1 MAALQV
7 SKSSHC
13 HMHIPPII
21 QPVLA
26 TVTSALPTQLGD
38 ALVGIYLYGSAVW
51 GDFDDDISDIDLL
64 VVLTHD
70 VDAEMFARLDTWH
83 QALEA
88 QFPDWAGRIEIAYIS
103 TQALQTFKT
112 QRSPIAVI
120 SPGEPFNIKDAGIDW
135 LINWYTIRHQSV
147 VLMGPAPDRIIPDI
161 SAAEFR
167 DSVRR
172 QVGEWRDWVG
182 HAQDSR
188 PSQAYVIL
196 TMCRA
201 LYAYT
206 TGTQASK
213 RVAAEWAMH
222 QLPSHASIITNAL
235 VWRRDYREM
244 DINHAATYRF
254 AVEMVRVVG
263 EKIGIVWD

>member
-1 MAALQV
+1 
-7 SKSSHC
+7 
-13 HMHIPPII
+13 MHTPATI
-21 QPVLA
+21 QPVLE

-70 VDAEMFARLDTWH
+70 IDTVLFARLDTWH

-88 QFPDWAGRIEIAYIS
+88 LFPDWAGRIEIAYIS

-147 VLMGPAPDRIIPDI
+147 VLMGPAPDCIIPDI
-161 SAAEFR
+161 SATEFR
-167 DSVRR
+167 DNVRR
-172 QVGEWRDWVG
+172 KVGEWRDWVS
-182 HAQDSR
+182 HARDSR
-188 PSQAYVIL
+188 PSQAYIIL

-201 LYAYT
+201 LYAWN
-206 TGTQASK
+206 TGTQVSK
-213 RVAAEWAMH
+213 HVAAEWAMQ
-222 QLPSHASIITNAL
+222 QLPTHAGIIANAL
-235 VWRRDYREM
+235 VWRREHREI